1 MAEEELK
8 AEAEEHIKRLSQIW
22 RAKPRSKEERKKE
35 GGGRSAKK

>member
-22 RAKPRSKEERKKE
+22 KAKPKSEE
-35 GGGRSAKK
+35 AK

>member
-22 RAKPRSKEERKKE
+22 RAKPRKEE
-35 GGGRSAKK
+35 AK